1 MSATL
6 HRRLLVLE
14 TAGQAD
20 NTPRLVLVCRAGREG
35 DDVSGLN
42 LPDGGPYLHRLP
54 GESMDTLK
62 ARARASIKKPG
73 GLAVAFACYDD

>member
-1 MSATL
+1 MTTL

-14 TAGQAD
+14 TAGQGD
-20 NTPRLVLVCRAGREG
+20 NIPRMVLVCRAGREG
-35 DDVSGLN
+35 DTMSGLN
-42 LPDGGPYLHRLP
+42 LPDGALRRLP

>member
-1 MSATL
+1 MSAAL

-20 NTPRLVLVCRAGREG
+20 NVPRLVLVCRAGREG
-35 DDVSGLN
+35 DTLTGIT
-42 LPDGGPYLHRLP
+42 LPEGALCRLP
-54 GESMDTLK
+54 GESMDALK